1 MMWGVTMVMHWQKV
15 ACVACVALAAAVGPG
30 DSSETGGPP
39 ATPKRSA
46 IDRYWGVEI
55 RDDYQYLENAD
66 DPEVLGWIRGQ
77 ADHARRTL
85 DAYPHRAALAAR
97 VTALTHADT
106 PEYWSITHRAGL
118 TFAIKKHPPKQQ
130 PFLVLLH
137 SLTDVSDQTVLVDPN
152 VIDPTGGTTID
163 FYEPSLDGRY
173 VAVSLSEDGTEDGT
187 VYVYEVATQ
196 RRLSDEIPRVNG
208 GTAGGS
214 VAWTASTEGFYY
226 TRYPYPGERSERDL
240 HFYQQIWYHRL
251 GTDLSDDRYAL
262 GETFPRIAEIELE
275 TRDDGRYIL
284 AEVSNG
290 DGGEYEYWLLGP
302 RGDWTRFARFD
313 DWIQQARFG
322 ADGALYLLSRKGA
335 PRKKI
340 LRLPVET
347 PDLSRSS
354 VAVDESESVITTFV
368 AAATHLYVVEMVGG
382 PTRLRVC
389 DSDGTTAGLL
399 DMGEVSNVSG
409 VVWMGGDQ
417 VLVRSES
424 YTNPPAW
431 FLYSAG
437 LESPEPTVLTTVSP
451 ADFSDCE
458 VRRVYATAEDGAQIP
473 VNILMRA
480 GTLRD
485 GPAPVILYGYGSYG
499 ISQRPNF
506 SATRRI
512 WLEQGGVYA
521 FASVRGGGEY
531 GDEWHRAANLER
543 KKTSMDDFA
552 ACARYLVEE
561 GYTSRERLAIEG
573 GSAGGLLVYGT
584 MTHYPDL
591 VAAVVAHVGI
601 ADALRTELSPNGEF
615 NITEFGTVK
624 DETQFHGMLAA
635 SPYHHVRDG
644 EAYPAVLSLT
654 GMNDPRVEPWQP
666 FKMTARLQ
674 ATGSSA
680 PTLLRVSMESGHGG
694 GTPLSERDA
703 QLVDTYSFLF
713 EQLGVEYRPVGG

>member
-1 MMWGVTMVMHWQKV
+1 MQWGTRTLV
-15 ACVACVALAAAVGPG
+15 ACAGLALSVGCAG
-30 DSSETGGPP
+30 SSEIGGPP
-39 ATPKRSA
+39 VAPRRPA
-46 IDRYWGVEI
+46 VNQYWGIEVA
-55 RDDYQYLENAD
+55 DDYQYLENTD
-66 DPEVLGWIRGQ
+66 DPEVFAWVRGQ
-77 ADHARRTL
+77 AAYARQVL
-85 DAYPHRAALAAR
+85 DAFPHRGALASR
-97 VTALTHADT
+97 VKALTHADT

-130 PFLVLLH
+130 PFLVLLN
-137 SLTDVSDQTVLVDPN
+137 SLTDVSEQTVLVDPN

-187 VYVYEVATQ
+187 VYVYDVDTRE
-196 RRLSDEIPRVNG
+196 RLADEIPRVNG

-214 VAWTASTEGFYY
+214 VAWTASGDGFYY
-226 TRYPYPGERSERDL
+226 TRYPYPGERPERDL
-240 HFYQQIWYHRL
+240 YFYQQIWHHRL
-251 GTDLSDDRYAL
+251 GNDLSEDRYEL

-275 TRDDGRYIL
+275 TRDDGQYIL

-290 DGGEYEYWLLGP
+290 DGGEYEYWLLEPQG
-302 RGDWTRFARFD
+302 GWTRFARFED
-313 DWIQQARFG
+313 QIQQAQFG
-322 ADGALYLLSRKGA
+322 ADGALYLLSRLDS
-335 PRKKI
+335 PRKQI

-354 VAVDESESVITTFV
+354 VAVEESESVVTSFV
-368 AAATHLYVVEMVGG
+368 AAASRLYVVDMVGG

-389 DSDGTTAGLL
+389 DLDGMTVEL
-399 DMGEVSNVSG
+399 MQIGEVGNVSG
-409 VVWMGGDQ
+409 LVRMSGDT

-424 YTNPPAW
+424 YTEPPAW

-437 LESPEPTVLTTVSP
+437 WEAPEPTVLATVSP
-451 ADFSDCE
+451 TDFSDCE
-458 VRRVYATAEDGAQIP
+458 VRRVYATADDGTRIP
-473 VNILMRA
+473 VNVLMRT
-480 GTLRD
+480 GTPLD
-485 GPAPVILYGYGSYG
+485 GTAPLILYGYGSYG
-499 ISQRPNF
+499 ISQRPGF
-506 SATRRI
+506 EASRRV
-512 WLEQGGVYA
+512 WLEQGGIYA
-521 FASVRGGGEY
+521 FACVRGGGEY

-552 ACARYLVEE
+552 ACARYLVEQ

-584 MTHYPDL
+584 MVHYPDRM
-591 VAAVVAHVGI
+591 AAVVARAGI

-624 DETQFHGMLAA
+624 NETQFHGMLAA
-635 SPYHHVRDG
+635 SPYHHVRDD

-674 ATGSSA
+674 ATTSSA
-680 PTLLRVSMESGHGG
+680 PVLLRVSMESGHGG

-703 QLVDTYSFLF
+703 QMVDVFSFLF
-713 EQLGVEYRPVGG
+713 ERLGVPYAPVEDAPRPATE